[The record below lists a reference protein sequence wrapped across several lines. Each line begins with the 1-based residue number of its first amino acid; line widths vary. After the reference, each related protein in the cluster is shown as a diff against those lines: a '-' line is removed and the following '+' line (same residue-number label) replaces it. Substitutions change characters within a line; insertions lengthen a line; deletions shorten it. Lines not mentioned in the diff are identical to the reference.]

1 MPAILVTPKMKSGLP
16 KPVHSAL
23 PIPQP
28 HIQTRMTQSSGA
40 KLTHHSSLRK
50 SSQSTGAPQRKSHT
64 TNETSTD
71 PQIYTD
77 WANHYLAK
85 SGHKRLIRDLQQD
98 VADGVLLAEII
109 QVVANEKIADING
122 YPESRSQM
130 IENIDACLG
139 FLAAKGVNI
148 KGLCAEEILSGN
160 LKAILGLFF
169 SLSRYK
175 QQQQH
180 ASLKQANNETHILQT
195 ARVRSAS
202 PAQTHSPWC
211 TPHAPPCPGHIHEH
225 EQHNTTASVLKTQ
238 EDMQSRLPAPSIQ
251 PRRSSS
257 RRSQSFIHRDES
269 KTPTLTCSQRT
280 DKSSP
285 SPVMVDQGPPSSPV
299 LPSSSTTG
307 TTSTKGW
314 RSKSLNAKHSATSSS
329 LSIKQPSSASLEV
342 PPKVIAQKSML
353 DKLKLFNSRPS
364 SRTSSIASLDD
375 PEASNPDLNE
385 ANICPVHP
393 EAHLG
398 NQQPLM
404 ASNSS
409 PKLALKGIAQRT
421 LGRTLVPKI
430 KAAEKDKDK
439 VKTNSK
445 DKTTKRSS
453 GIEQD
458 LIIEEREE
466 NRAEPPTLA
475 DGKKSSLIPKG
486 TKSHSNAKKDGSSQ
500 SGIPKPGQ
508 TTKASGVVKNS
519 AALPG
524 GKVEHSRGFRAGGA
538 ALVHKCPIENKNSNS
553 ASSLVLTE
561 GRCSQNS
568 SSSITQ
574 ASNTNNIQL
583 PQTQHSH
590 PNTATVAPFMYRS
603 QTDVDKTGV
612 TEEGEGKK
620 ERSVLHSKSI
630 HTSLESLRG
639 EDSESRRLR
648 TVKNIADLR
657 QNLEETMSSLRHV
670 THISHS
676 TLQTTFDACITTEIN
691 TRGSLALT
699 PRPVSASPWRPGT
712 SGPRLQAGDAPS
724 LTSGYSS
731 NKAEMLEGMT
741 TDSAGYVSDGD
752 ILGKSV
758 RMDSATSGYMTDG
771 GLNAY
776 TRRTHKHSSTLLH
789 CESHTDIDSWDD
801 SSSVSS
807 GISDA
812 LDTDELNTSSSLSS
826 YVNTPSA
833 PRRDLEE
840 QLQTDAEK
848 RSAIGCSST
857 WNDDLRRPDGCS
869 DPGIE
874 METSAKWCNPSDFS
888 DESERSLTG
897 RKPHTISQ
905 TGSWRRGM
913 SAQLGITCPRTK
925 TPTPVNC
932 SPLKIHSNGKT
943 DDAKVSEKSR
953 FSPQIPTY
961 ESKKL
966 PSSSGSH
973 TPTNTFGFKKTSS
986 AATITASGAVLT
998 SGSATLGKIP
1008 KSIGFGSSRLVSK
1021 QTSVDDGYLPPST
1034 RTTLQ
1039 YRSLPRPS
1047 RSNSSTG
1054 TTRGTGRSIDASP
1067 ISKGTATLPNPKS
1080 RSLARS
1086 SANQTDREKGVFSDT
1101 DSLAL
1106 GPLNKASGG
1115 AQCLP
1120 GRQAGGKSS
1129 DTSSPTLR
1137 RLFGSKPGTKPTA
1150 ITTSE
1155 NMKNSTIISNPH
1167 TTSIQTCTLEAPPVS
1182 SGSTRGLLHGENLPI
1197 MQNSTSS
1204 DSMKASLGREE
1215 TLMTCSD
1222 RTGTI
1227 RTGQSDRYAHLPQGR
1242 GTEDSR
1248 DWLNCHPNGGIQ
1260 DSPGSSPFSPASTLS
1275 SPSATRFNFTTIGSP
1290 TIAAQINLATQ
1301 RPSGNSANQDGPQEQ
1316 HGDSRL
1322 RNATLTL
1329 VEKNRTMSGSGSF
1342 REVLEEVHGSSLS
1355 LVSNTS
1361 SVYSTPEEKSQSE
1374 IRKLRRELEASQ
1386 EKVSTLTTQLS
1397 ANAHLVAAFEQ
1408 SLGNMTI
1415 RLQSLTTTA
1424 EQKDTELNEMR
1435 KTIELLKKQNTV
1447 AQAAISGIINTPE
1460 TPNKDSSIGSPLSAA
1475 AADQQ
1480 IQRQPSSDSV
1490 SSLTSHSSLELD
1502 ANSKKK
1508 RKNWLRSSFKQAFG
1522 KKKAPKSA
1530 SSHSDVEE
1538 MDESSVPSS
1547 PRLPY
1552 SCHSTGTSLIR
1563 HSHSNSLPLL
1573 SSLSIYGNG
1582 WGCNSAPIR
1591 TSSLARISE
1600 CTDCETETVMQL
1612 RSELRDK
1619 EMKLTDIRLE
1629 ALSSAHQLDQLRE
1642 SMNRMQVEME
1652 KLKVENERLRTA
1664 SRGSCSTTT
1673 SQASVCPSGLG
1684 LSTQSSLTE
1693 STSLDMLLEDS
1704 GDGGSRKEGHHVKV
1718 VVSLDRGPEWK
1729 EEFRQHDFLIGC
1741 IGVSSKTK
1749 WEVLDGVVRRLF
1761 KEYIIHVDPVS
1772 QLGLNTDSVLSY
1784 GIGDVQRTSEAD
1796 TPELLPCGYLVG
1808 DSDTISVRLKGVEQ
1822 HSEDALVF
1830 ETLIPK
1836 PILQRYVSQLQ
1847 EHRLIVLSGPSG
1859 TGKSF
1864 LAARLAE
1871 HVVLME
1877 GYLLNKQFIT
1887 TFNVDNK
1894 SSKELKQYLSNL
1906 TEQCSSSSS
1915 TRAVGVPQVVIV
1927 ENLHHVGSLSE
1938 IFNGFLNCKHHCCPY
1953 IIGTMN
1959 QTSSST
1965 SAPNLQ
1971 LHHNFRWLL
1980 CANHTEP
1987 VKGFLG
1993 RFLRRKL
2000 LETEMNSRVRN
2011 AYLVKI
2017 TEWIPCVWQHLN
2029 RFLETHSSSDVTIGP
2044 RLFLSCPMDVEGS
2057 QVWFTDLWNY
2067 SIIPYMLEAVREG
2080 LQLYGRKASWEDP
2093 SLWVIETYP
2102 WPPGLHQLQCPALL
2116 QLRREDVGF
2125 DGFPREPGTQGT
2137 EITSEGAE
2145 RDPLM
2150 NMLMRLKEAAH
2161 CSGPPSDD
2169 SDSQQQQ

>member
-23 PIPQP
+23 PIPQS

-50 SSQSTGAPQRKSHT
+50 SSQSAGAPQGKSHT
-64 TNETSTD
+64 ANETSTD

-98 VADGVLLAEII
+98 ITDGVLLAEII
-109 QVVANEKIADING
+109 QVLANEKIADIND
-122 YPESRSQM
+122 YPKSRSQM

-148 KGLCAEEILSGN
+148 KGLCAEEIRSGN

-175 QQQQH
+175 QQQQN
-180 ASLKQANNETHILQT
+180 ATLKQANDETHILQT

-202 PAQTHSPWC
+202 PAQAHSPWC
-211 TPHAPPCPGHIHEH
+211 TSHAPPCSVHIHKH
-225 EQHNTTASVLKTQ
+225 EEHNTGASVLKTQ
-238 EDMQSRLPAPSIQ
+238 EDMQSKLPGPLIQ

-269 KTPTLTCSQRT
+269 KSQMLSCTQHT

-285 SPVMVDQGPPSSPV
+285 SPIMVDQGPPSSPI
-299 LPSSSTTG
+299 PSSSSTTG
-307 TTSTKGW
+307 TTSTKEW
-314 RSKSLNAKHSATSSS
+314 RSKSFNAKHSATSSI
-329 LSIKQPSSASLEV
+329 LSTKQPSSTSLEV

-364 SRTSSIASLDD
+364 SRASSITSLED
-375 PEASNPDLNE
+375 PEAINPSPNE
-385 ANICPVHP
+385 VNICPVHL

-398 NQQPLM
+398 NQPLIT
-404 ASNSS
+404 AGNSS
-409 PKLALKGIAQRT
+409 PKLAIKGIAQRT
-421 LGRTLVPKI
+421 LGRTLVPKV
-430 KAAEKDKDK
+430 KAVERDKDK
-439 VKTNSK
+439 MKSKAK
-445 DKTTKRSS
+445 DKTTKRCSY
-453 GIEQD
+453 IEQD
-458 LIIEEREE
+458 RIMEERVE
-466 NRAEPPTLA
+466 NRAETPTLA
-475 DGKKSSLIPKG
+475 DGKKSTLIHKG
-486 TKSHSNAKKDGSSQ
+486 TKNHNAKKEGSPQ
-500 SGIPKPGQ
+500 SGIPKLGQ
-508 TTKASGVVKNS
+508 NSKASGVVKNS
-519 AALPG
+519 VVHPG
-524 GKVEHSRGFRAGGA
+524 GKVEPSRVFRAGGA
-538 ALVHKCPIENKNSNS
+538 ALAHKCPSENKNSNS
-553 ASSLVLTE
+553 ASRLVSTE
-561 GRCSQNS
+561 RRCSQNS
-568 SSSITQ
+568 SSNLTQ
-574 ASNTNNIQL
+574 TSSTNNIQL
-583 PQTQHSH
+583 PQAQQSH

-603 QTDVDKTGV
+603 QTDVDKTGM
-612 TEEGEGKK
+612 TEEGEEKK

-630 HTSLESLRG
+630 HTSLESLTG

-676 TLQTTFDACITTEIN
+676 TLQTTFDACITTEIS
-691 TRGSLALT
+691 TRDSLALT
-699 PRPVSASPWRPGT
+699 PRSVSASPWQPGT

-724 LTSGYSS
+724 LTTGFGS
-731 NKAEMLEGMT
+731 NKAEMLEAITADG
-741 TDSAGYVSDGD
+741 AGYVSDGD
-752 ILGKSV
+752 ILGRSV

-771 GLNAY
+771 GLSVYA
-776 TRRTHKHSSTLLH
+776 RRTHKHSSTLLH

-812 LDTDELNTSSSLSS
+812 LDTDDLNTSSSLSS
-826 YVNTPSA
+826 FVNTPSA
-833 PRRDLEE
+833 PLRDIEE
-840 QLQTDAEK
+840 KLQTDAEK
-848 RSAIGCSST
+848 RSAIGCNST

-874 METSAKWCNPSDFS
+874 METDSKWCNPSNFS
-888 DESERSLTG
+888 DESERTLTG

-913 SAQLGITCPRTK
+913 SAQMGITCPRTK
-925 TPTPVNC
+925 TLTPTNC

-953 FSPQIPTY
+953 FSPQVPTY

-966 PSSSGSH
+966 PLSSSSH
-973 TPTNTFGFKKTSS
+973 TPTNTFGFKKSS
-986 AATITASGAVLT
+986 TAVTITASGAIVT

-1008 KSIGFGSSRLVSK
+1008 KSVGFGSSRLVGK
-1021 QTSVDDGYLPPST
+1021 QTSVDDGYLPPSS
-1034 RTTLQ
+1034 RSTLQ

-1047 RSNSSTG
+1047 RSSTN
-1054 TTRGTGRSIDASP
+1054 RGTGRSFDATSL
-1067 ISKGTATLPNPKS
+1067 SKGTATLPHPKNSSLS
-1080 RSLARS
+1080 RSS
-1086 SANQTDREKGVFSDT
+1086 VNQTDREKGVFSDN

-1106 GPLNKASGG
+1106 GPINKAGGG
-1115 AQCLP
+1115 AQCQP
-1120 GRQAGGKSS
+1120 GRQSVGKST
-1129 DTSSPTLR
+1129 DTSSPTMR
-1137 RLFGSKPGTKPTA
+1137 RLFGSKPGAKPTP
-1150 ITTSE
+1150 ITTSDS
-1155 NMKNSTIISNPH
+1155 MKNSAIISNQH
-1167 TTSIQTCTLEAPPVS
+1167 TASIQTCALETPPVS
-1182 SGSTRGLLHGENLPI
+1182 SGSTRGPLHGENLPI
-1197 MQNSTSS
+1197 TQKSTSS
-1204 DSMKASLGREE
+1204 DGIKGSLGKEE
-1215 TLMTCSD
+1215 TLPD
-1222 RTGTI
+1222 RTT
-1227 RTGQSDRYAHLPQGR
+1227 RTGQSDRYPHLPQGR
-1242 GTEDSR
+1242 VTEEAR
-1248 DWLNCHPNGGIQ
+1248 DWLNGGIQ
-1260 DSPGSSPFSPASTLS
+1260 DSPVSSPFSPASNLS
-1275 SPSATRFNFTTIGSP
+1275 SPSATRFNFTTTGGP
-1290 TIAAQINLATQ
+1290 VMAAQINLATL
-1301 RPSGNSANQDGPQEQ
+1301 RSSTNQDGPHEQ
-1316 HGDSRL
+1316 QVDARL
-1322 RNATLTL
+1322 RNATHSL
-1329 VEKNRTMSGSGSF
+1329 VEKNRTMSTSGSF
-1342 REVLEEVHGSSLS
+1342 REALEEVHGSSLS

-1424 EQKDTELNEMR
+1424 EQKDTELNEMK
-1435 KTIELLKKQNTV
+1435 KTIDLLKKQNTV

-1460 TPNKDSSIGSPLSAA
+1460 TPNKDSSVGSPLSAP
-1475 AADQQ
+1475 AADLQ

-1522 KKKAPKSA
+1522 KKKSPKTL

-1552 SCHSTGTSLIR
+1552 GCHSSGTSLLR
-1563 HSHSNSLPLL
+1563 HSHSNSL
-1573 SSLSIYGNG
+1573 
-1582 WGCNSAPIR
+1582 
-1591 TSSLARISE
+1591 ISE

-1652 KLKVENERLRTA
+1652 KLKLENERLRTTT
-1664 SRGSCSTTT
+1664 RGSCSTTT
-1673 SQASVCPSGLG
+1673 AQAPVCPPAVV
-1684 LSTQSSLTE
+1684 LSSQSSLTE

-1704 GDGGSRKEGHHVKV
+1704 GDGGSRKEGHVKV
-1718 VVSLDRGPEWK
+1718 VVSLDRNPGWK
-1729 EEFRQHDFLIGC
+1729 EEVRQHDFLIGC

-1784 GIGDVQRTSEAD
+1784 GIGDVQRTCEAD

-1808 DSDTISVRLKGVEQ
+1808 DSDTISVRLKGAEE

-1847 EHRLIVLSGPSG
+1847 EHRLVILSGPSG

-1871 HVVLME
+1871 HVILME
-1877 GYLLNKQFIT
+1877 GHSLSKQLIT
-1887 TFNVDNK
+1887 SFSADNK
-1894 SSKELKQYLSNL
+1894 SNKELQQFLSNL
-1906 TEQCSSSSS
+1906 TEQCSNRSMVVVAP
-1915 TRAVGVPQVVIV
+1915 RVVIV
-1927 ENLHHVGSLSE
+1927 ENLHHVGSVSE
-1938 IFNGFLNCKHHCCPY
+1938 LFNSLQNCKDHRCPY

-1959 QTSSST
+1959 QTSSSSST
-1965 SAPNLQ
+1965 PNLQ

-2000 LETEMNSRVRN
+2000 LETEISSRVRKGD
-2011 AYLVKI
+2011 LVKI
-2017 TEWIPCVWQHLN
+2017 VEWIPCVWQHLN

-2080 LQLYGRKASWEDP
+2080 LQLYGRKAAWEDP
-2093 SLWVIETYP
+2093 SLWVLESYP
-2102 WPPGLHQLQCPALL
+2102 WLPGLQQLQCPPLL

-2125 DGFPREPGTQGT
+2125 DSFHRDAGSQGT
-2137 EITSEGAE
+2137 EITPDGADH
-2145 RDPLM
+2145 DPLM

-2161 CSGPPSDD
+2161 CTGPPSDD
-2169 SDSQQQQ
+2169 SDSQQQL